1 MAITIKTQE
10 IHISGRVQGVG
21 FRPFIFNLALEFG
34 LKGYVSNDELGV
46 IIVCQGENIKEF
58 FDKIHHKKPKSS
70 EIIFSEIK
78 EIKTTE
84 IFEKF
89 FIKPTEKNIF
99 VDIPLT
105 PDFATCESCET
116 ELLDDKNPR
125 YFYPFI
131 TCTQCG
137 PRYSITKKFPFEREN
152 TSIEAFK
159 MCPNCLE
166 EYKNPEDVRFHSQT
180 NSCPNCGIQI
190 WLKDNQGNEFK
201 GSNKEIF
208 EKLAL
213 ELSKGKIIAL
223 KNTAGYLLM
232 CDATNSEAVSELRKR
247 KRRPTK
253 PFAVLFSGIEKMQD
267 YLEISELQIQQ
278 FKSSESPIV
287 VTKIKD
293 KRDLAIDEIS
303 PNMNTIG
310 AMFPYSGTLKLISKI
325 FSKPLIATSGNFH
338 GSPIC
343 STTEEAEQILGK
355 IADFFLHNT
364 LEIQHPQDD
373 SVIKFSPKHQQKI
386 VFRRARGFAPNYFFA
401 EELSQLNKEKNK
413 ILCLGGDLKNTFAV
427 VPNNHVYIS
436 EYIGDLANFETYERF
451 ENTVKSYQKIF
462 NFSPEI
468 ILKDLHPKYE
478 NQNIISKFSKK
489 SAQFAQ
495 SARVEEIQHHKAH
508 FASILGEKKLW
519 KKDKVLGVI
528 WDGIGFGTSTE
539 IWGGEFFLFENL
551 EKIKEKQSHE
561 VAKINSIGQ
570 SPMKNNTE
578 NCEALKERNPKIKRI
593 AQLENFA
600 WILGD
605 KMSKTPKISALSIL
619 FDNDEK
625 SHEVATI
632 NSIGQSPICNEA
644 EFCEAPKVRNQN
656 YLKQFFDENEWK
668 IYTNL
673 IEKSEVKASS
683 MGRFFDAVSFV
694 LGFEKPIH
702 FEGESAMWL
711 EKISQEAFLTGNTET
726 INFTDY
732 LEEEEFENIPTR
744 KIFSKIMKEKIS
756 GKNLEKIGL
765 NFHYTLIKAIE
776 KIAEKNNVKELAF
789 SGGVWQNALL
799 VDLAIDV
806 LGDKFSLNFHEKLS
820 PNDENISFGQL
831 NYYLNLM

>member
-1 MAITIKTQE
+1 MISYE

-21 FRPFIFNLALEFG
+21 FRPFIFNLAEEFG

-46 IIVCQGENIKEF
+46 IIICQGENSETFFKE
-58 FDKIHHKKPKSS
+58 IHHRKPKSS

-78 EIKTTE
+78 EIETAE
-84 IFEKF
+84 IFENF
-89 FIKPTEKNIF
+89 FIKPTEKNIV

-116 ELLDDKNPR
+116 ELFDEKNPR
-125 YFYPFI
+125 YFYPFT

-152 TSIEAFK
+152 TAIEVFK
-159 MCPNCLE
+159 MCPNCLA
-166 EYKNPEDVRFHSQT
+166 EYKNPDDVRFHSQT

-208 EKLAL
+208 EKLAK
-213 ELSKGKIIAL
+213 ELSKGKIVAL
-223 KNTAGYLLM
+223 KNTAGYLLI

-253 PFAVLFSGIEKMQD
+253 PFAVLFSGISTMKE
-267 YLEISELQIQQ
+267 YLEISELQIQH
-278 FKSSESPIV
+278 FKSSESPII
-287 VTKIKD
+287 VTKIKEV
-293 KRDLAIDEIS
+293 KDLAIEEIS
-303 PNMNTIG
+303 PNMNSVG
-310 AMFPYSGTLKLISKI
+310 AMFPYSGTLKLISKT
-325 FSKPLIATSGNFH
+325 FGKPLIATSGNFH

-355 IADFFLHNT
+355 IADYFLHNT

-373 SVIKFSPKHQQKI
+373 SVIKFSSKHQQKL
-386 VFRRARGFAPNYFFA
+386 VFRRSRGFAHNYFFA
-401 EELSQLNKEKNK
+401 EELSELNKEKNK

-462 NFSPEI
+462 NFEPEI

-478 NQNIISKFSKK
+478 NQNIISRFEKK
-489 SAQFAQ
+489 SAQ
-495 SARVEEIQHHKAH
+495 SAKSTRVEKIQHHKAH

-519 KKDKVLGVI
+519 KKDKVLGII

-539 IWGGEFFLFENL
+539 IWGGEFFLFEN
-551 EKIKEKQSHE
+551 K
-561 VAKINSIGQ
+561 
-570 SPMKNNTE
+570 
-578 NCEALKERNPKIKRI
+578 KIKRI

-605 KMSKTPKISALSIL
+605 KMSKTPKISALSIFL
-619 FDNDEK
+619 NSEED

-632 NSIGQSPICNEA
+632 NSIGQSPMSNEA
-644 EFCEAPKVRNQN
+644 EICEAPKVRNQN

-673 IEKSEVKASS
+673 INKSEVKTSS

-694 LGFEKPIH
+694 LGYEKPIF

-711 EKISQEAFLTGNTET
+711 EKISQEAFENN
-726 INFTDY
+726 IKIIDY
-732 LEEEEFENIPTR
+732 LEEEKFENIPT
-744 KIFSKIMKEKIS
+744 KKLFSRILKEKMS
-756 GKNLEKIGL
+756 GKNDGEIGL
-765 NFHYTLIKAIE
+765 NFHYTLIKSIE

-806 LGDKFSLNFHEKLS
+806 LGENFSLHFHEKLS

-831 NYYLNLM
+831 NYYLNYLKFEV

>member
-1 MAITIKTQE
+1 MISYE

-21 FRPFIFNLALEFG
+21 FRPFIFNLAEEFQ

-46 IIVCQGENIKEF
+46 IIVCQGENSETFFKE
-58 FDKIHHKKPKSS
+58 IHHRKPKSS

-78 EIKTTE
+78 EIETNE
-84 IFEKF
+84 IFENF
-89 FIKPTEKNIF
+89 FIKPTEKNIV

-116 ELLDDKNPR
+116 ELFDEKNPR
-125 YFYPFI
+125 YFYPFT

-137 PRYSITKKFPFEREN
+137 TRYSITKKFPFEREN
-152 TSIEAFK
+152 TAIEVFK
-159 MCPNCLE
+159 MCPNCLA
-166 EYKNPEDVRFHSQT
+166 EYKNPDDVRFHSQT

-190 WLKDNQGNEFK
+190 WLKDNLGNEFK

-208 EKLAL
+208 EKLAE

-253 PFAVLFSGIEKMQD
+253 PFAVLFSGISTMQD
-267 YLEISELQIQQ
+267 YLEISELQIQH
-278 FKSSESPIV
+278 FKSSESPII

-303 PNMNTIG
+303 PNMNTVG
-310 AMFPYSGTLKLISKI
+310 AMFPYSGTLKLIAKT
-325 FSKPLIATSGNFH
+325 FGKPLIATSGNFH

-343 STTEEAEQILGK
+343 STAEEAEQILGK

-386 VFRRARGFAPNYFFA
+386 IFRRARGFAPNYFFA
-401 EELSQLNKEKNK
+401 EELSELNKEKNK
-413 ILCLGGDLKNTFAV
+413 ILSLGGDLKNTFAV

-436 EYIGDLANFETYERF
+436 EFIGDLANFETYERF

-462 NFSPEI
+462 NFQPEI

-528 WDGIGFGTSTE
+528 WDGIGFGTSNE
-539 IWGGEFFLFENL
+539 IWGGEFFLFES
-551 EKIKEKQSHE
+551 K
-561 VAKINSIGQ
+561 
-570 SPMKNNTE
+570 
-578 NCEALKERNPKIKRI
+578 KIKRI

-625 SHEVATI
+625 SREVATI

-673 IEKSEVKASS
+673 INKSEVKTSS

-694 LGFEKPIH
+694 LGFEKPID

-711 EKISQEAFLTGNTET
+711 EKISQEVFENN
-726 INFTDY
+726 IKIIDY
-732 LEEEEFENIPTR
+732 LEEEKFENIPI
-744 KIFSKIMKEKIS
+744 KKLFSRILKEKIS
-756 GKNLEKIGL
+756 GKNLGEIGL
-765 NFHYTLIKAIE
+765 NFHYTLIKSIE

-806 LGDKFSLNFHEKLS
+806 LGEKFTLHFHEKLS

-831 NYYLNLM
+831 NYYLNYLKFEV

>member
-1 MAITIKTQE
+1 MISYE

-21 FRPFIFNLALEFG
+21 FRPFIFNLAEEFQ

-46 IIVCQGENIKEF
+46 IIVCQGENSEQF
-58 FDKIHHKKPKSS
+58 FNEIHHRKPKSS

-78 EIKTTE
+78 EIETAE
-84 IFEKF
+84 IFDNF
-89 FIKPTEKNIF
+89 YIKPTEKNIV

-116 ELLDDKNPR
+116 ELFDEKNPR
-125 YFYPFI
+125 YFYPFT

-137 PRYSITKKFPFEREN
+137 PRYSVTKKFPFEREN
-152 TSIEAFK
+152 TAIEVFK
-159 MCPNCLE
+159 MCPNCLA
-166 EYKNPEDVRFHSQT
+166 EYQNSDDVRFHSQT

-190 WLKDNQGNEFK
+190 WLIDNLGIEFK

-208 EKLAL
+208 EKLAK
-213 ELSKGKIIAL
+213 ELSQGKIVAL
-223 KNTAGYLLM
+223 KNTAGYLLI

-253 PFAVLFSGIEKMQD
+253 PFAVLFSGISTMKE
-267 YLEISELQIQQ
+267 YLEISELQIQH
-278 FKSSESPIV
+278 FKSSESPII
-287 VTKIKD
+287 VTKIKEV
-293 KRDLAIDEIS
+293 KDLAIEEIS
-303 PNMNTIG
+303 PNMNSVG
-310 AMFPYSGTLKLISKI
+310 AMFPYSGTLKLISKT
-325 FSKPLIATSGNFH
+325 FGKPLIATSGNFH

-355 IADFFLHNT
+355 IADYFLHNT

-386 VFRRARGFAPNYFFA
+386 VFRRSRGFAPNYFFA
-401 EELSQLNKEKNK
+401 EELSELNKEKNK

-462 NFSPEI
+462 NFQPEI

-489 SAQFAQ
+489 SAQSAQ
-495 SARVEEIQHHKAH
+495 SARVEEIQHHRGH

-519 KKDKVLGVI
+519 KKDKVLGII
-528 WDGIGFGTSTE
+528 WDGIGFGTFTE
-539 IWGGEFFLFENL
+539 IWGGEFFLFENQ
-551 EKIKEKQSHE
+551 K
-561 VAKINSIGQ
+561 
-570 SPMKNNTE
+570 M
-578 NCEALKERNPKIKRI
+578 ERV

-625 SHEVATI
+625 SREVATI
-632 NSIGQSPICNEA
+632 NSIGQSPMSNEA
-644 EFCEAPKVRNQN
+644 EICEAPKVRNQN

-668 IYTNL
+668 IYTL
-673 IEKSEVKASS
+673 IEKSEIKTSS
-683 MGRFFDAVSFV
+683 MGRFFDAVAYV
-694 LGFEKPIH
+694 LGYEKPLF
-702 FEGESAMWL
+702 FEGEPAMWL
-711 EKISQEAFLTGNTET
+711 EKISQEKFPTD
-726 INFTDY
+726 FTDFHILKDY
-732 LEEEEFENIPTR
+732 LKNDEFENIPT
-744 KIFSKIMKEKIS
+744 KKLFSKILEEKKS
-756 GKNLEKIGL
+756 GKSAGEIGL
-765 NFHYTLIKAIE
+765 NFHFTLIKASE
-776 KIAEKNNVKELAF
+776 KIAQRFVVKELAF

-799 VDLAIDV
+799 VDLAIEF
-806 LGDKFSLNFHEKLS
+806 LGDKFELHFHEKLS

-831 NYYLNLM
+831 NYYLNLK

>member
-21 FRPFIFNLALEFG
+21 FRPFIFNLAEEFQ

-46 IIVCQGENIKEF
+46 IIICQGENSEQFFKE
-58 FDKIHHKKPKSS
+58 IHHKKPKSS

-84 IFEKF
+84 IFENF
-89 FIKPTEKNIF
+89 FIKPTEKDIV

-116 ELLDDKNPR
+116 ELFDEKNPR

-166 EYKNPEDVRFHSQT
+166 EYENPEDVRFHSQT

-190 WLKDNQGNEFK
+190 WLKDNQENEFK

-253 PFAVLFSGIEKMQD
+253 PFAVLFSGIEKMQE
-267 YLEISELQIQQ
+267 YLELSELEIQQ

-293 KRDLAIDEIS
+293 KRDLAIEEIS
-303 PNMNTIG
+303 PNMNTVG

-338 GSPIC
+338 GSPI
-343 STTEEAEQILGK
+343 SSSTEETEQILGE

-451 ENTVKSYQKIF
+451 ENTVKSYQEIF

-478 NQNIISKFSKK
+478 NQNIIFKFSNVKLK
-489 SAQFAQ
+489 
-495 SARVEEIQHHKAH
+495 EIQHHKAH
-508 FASILGEKKLW
+508 FSAILGEKKLW
-519 KKDKVLGVI
+519 KKSKVLGVI

-539 IWGGEFFLFENL
+539 IWGGEFFVFEN
-551 EKIKEKQSHE
+551 KE
-561 VAKINSIGQ
+561 
-570 SPMKNNTE
+570 
-578 NCEALKERNPKIKRI
+578 IKRV

-605 KMSKTPKISALSIL
+605 KMSKSPKISALSIL
-619 FDNDEK
+619 FNNKEK
-625 SHEVATI
+625 SHEVSII
-632 NSIGQSPICNEA
+632 NSIGQGPMKNET
-644 EFCEAPKVRNQN
+644 EVCEAPKVRNQN

-673 IEKSEVKASS
+673 INKSEVKTSS
-683 MGRFFDAVSFV
+683 MGRFFDAVSFA
-694 LGFEKPIH
+694 LGLEKPIY

>member
-1 MAITIKTQE
+1 MAE
-10 IHISGRVQGVG
+10 
-21 FRPFIFNLALEFG
+21 EFQ

-46 IIVCQGENIKEF
+46 IIVCQGENSETFFKE
-58 FDKIHHKKPKSS
+58 IHHRKPKSA

-78 EIKTTE
+78 EIETAE
-84 IFEKF
+84 IFTNF
-89 FIKPTEKNIF
+89 FIKPTGKNIV

-116 ELLDDKNPR
+116 ELFDEKNPR
-125 YFYPFI
+125 CFYPFT

-152 TSIEAFK
+152 TAIEVFK
-159 MCPNCLE
+159 MCPNCLA
-166 EYKNPEDVRFHSQT
+166 EYKNPDDVRFHSQT

-190 WLKDNQGNEFK
+190 WLKDNLGNEFK
-201 GSNKEIF
+201 GPNKEIF
-208 EKLAL
+208 EKLAE

-253 PFAVLFSGIEKMQD
+253 PFAVLFSGISKMQE
-267 YLEISELQIQQ
+267 YLEISELQIQH
-278 FKSSESPIV
+278 FKSSESPII
-287 VTKIKD
+287 VTKIKEV
-293 KRDLAIDEIS
+293 KDLAIEEIS
-303 PNMNTIG
+303 PNMNSVG
-310 AMFPYSGTLKLISKI
+310 AMFPYSGTLKLISKT
-325 FSKPLIATSGNFH
+325 FGKPLIATSGNFH

-355 IADFFLHNT
+355 IADYFLHNT

-373 SVIKFSPKHQQKI
+373 SVIKFSLKHQQKL
-386 VFRRARGFAPNYFFA
+386 VFRRSRGFAPNYFFA

-413 ILCLGGDLKNTFAV
+413 ILSLGGDLKNTFAI

-451 ENTVKSYQKIF
+451 ENTVKSYQEIF

-478 NQNIISKFSKK
+478 NQNIISRFEKK
-489 SAQFAQ
+489 SAQ
-495 SARVEEIQHHKAH
+495 SAKSVRVEEIQHHKAH

-519 KKDKVLGVI
+519 KNDKVLGII

-539 IWGGEFFLFENL
+539 IWGGEFFLFEN
-551 EKIKEKQSHE
+551 K
-561 VAKINSIGQ
+561 
-570 SPMKNNTE
+570 
-578 NCEALKERNPKIKRI
+578 RIKRF

-632 NSIGQSPICNEA
+632 NSIGQSPMSNEA
-644 EFCEAPKVRNQN
+644 EICEAPKVRNQN

-668 IYTNL
+668 IYTQL
-673 IEKSEVKASS
+673 IEKSEIKTSS

-694 LGFEKPIH
+694 LGYEKPIF

-711 EKISQEAFLTGNTET
+711 EKISQEKFPTD
-726 INFTDY
+726 FTDFHRLKDY
-732 LEEEEFENIPTR
+732 LKNDEFENIPT
-744 KIFSKIMKEKIS
+744 KKLFSKILEEKKL
-756 GKNLEKIGL
+756 GKSAGEIGL
-765 NFHYTLIKAIE
+765 NFHFTLIIAIE
-776 KIAEKNNVKELAF
+776 KIAQRFAVKKLAF

-799 VDLAIDV
+799 VDLAIEF
-806 LGDKFSLNFHEKLS
+806 LGDKFELHFHEKLS

-831 NYYLNLM
+831 NYYLNLK

>member
-1 MAITIKTQE
+1 MKTTE

-21 FRPFIFNLALEFG
+21 FRPFIFNLAEKFG

-46 IIVCQGENIKEF
+46 IIVCQGENSEQF
-58 FDKIHHKKPKSS
+58 FNEIHHRKPKSS

-78 EIKTTE
+78 EIETAE
-84 IFEKF
+84 IFDNF
-89 FIKPTEKNIF
+89 YIKPTEKNIV

-116 ELLDDKNPR
+116 ELFDEHNPR
-125 YFYPFI
+125 YFYPFT

-152 TSIEAFK
+152 TAIEVFK
-159 MCPNCLE
+159 MCPNCLA
-166 EYKNPEDVRFHSQT
+166 EYQNSDDVRFHSQT

-208 EKLAL
+208 EKLAE
-213 ELSKGKIIAL
+213 ELSQGKIVAL

-253 PFAVLFSGIEKMQD
+253 PFAVLFSGISTMQE
-267 YLEISELQIQQ
+267 YLEVSELQIQH
-278 FKSSESPIV
+278 FKSSESPII
-287 VTKIKD
+287 VTKIKEV
-293 KRDLAIDEIS
+293 KDLAIEEIS
-303 PNMNTIG
+303 PNMNSVG
-310 AMFPYSGTLKLISKI
+310 AMFPYSGTLKLISKT
-325 FSKPLIATSGNFH
+325 FGKPLIATSGNFH

-355 IADFFLHNT
+355 IADYFLHNT

-373 SVIKFSPKHQQKI
+373 SVIKFSPKHHQKI
-386 VFRRARGFAPNYFFA
+386 VFRRSRGFAPNYFFA
-401 EELSQLNKEKNK
+401 EELSELNKEKIK

-462 NFSPEI
+462 NFEPNL
-468 ILKDLHPKYE
+468 ILSDLHPKYE

-489 SAQFAQ
+489 TAQSAQ

-519 KKDKVLGVI
+519 KRDKVLGII

-605 KMSKTPKISALSIL
+605 KMSKSPKISALSISE
-619 FDNDEK
+619 N
-625 SHEVATI
+625 
-632 NSIGQSPICNEA
+632 NED
-644 EFCEAPKVRNQN
+644 
-656 YLKQFFDENEWK
+656 LKFAFDENEWK

-673 IEKSEVKASS
+673 IEKSEIKTSS
-683 MGRFFDAVSFV
+683 MGRFFDAVAFV
-694 LGFEKPIH
+694 LGYEKPLF
-702 FEGESAMWL
+702 FEGEPAMWL
-711 EKISQEAFLTGNTET
+711 EKISQEKFPTD
-726 INFTDY
+726 FTDFHRLKDY
-732 LEEEEFENIPTR
+732 LKNDEFENIPT
-744 KIFSKIMKEKIS
+744 KKLFSKILEEKKS
-756 GKNLEKIGL
+756 GKRTGEIGL

-776 KIAEKNNVKELAF
+776 KIAQRFAVKELAF

-799 VDLAIDV
+799 VDLAIEF
-806 LGDKFSLNFHEKLS
+806 LGEKFELHFHEKLS

-831 NYYLNLM
+831 NYYLNLK

>member
-1 MAITIKTQE
+1 MKTTE

-21 FRPFIFNLALEFG
+21 FRPFIFNLAEEFQ

-46 IIVCQGENIKEF
+46 IIVCQGENSEQF
-58 FDKIHHKKPKSS
+58 FNEIHHRKPKSS

-78 EIKTTE
+78 EIETAE
-84 IFEKF
+84 IFDNF
-89 FIKPTEKNIF
+89 YIKPTEKNIV

-105 PDFATCESCET
+105 PDFATCESCEN
-116 ELLDDKNPR
+116 ELFDEHNPR
-125 YFYPFI
+125 YFYPFT

-152 TSIEAFK
+152 TAIEVFK
-159 MCPNCLE
+159 MCPNCLA
-166 EYKNPEDVRFHSQT
+166 EYQNPDDVRFHSQT

-208 EKLAL
+208 EELAE
-213 ELSKGKIIAL
+213 ELSQGKIVAL

-253 PFAVLFSGIEKMQD
+253 PFAVLFSGISTMKE
-267 YLEISELQIQQ
+267 YLEISELQIQH
-278 FKSSESPIV
+278 FKSSESPII

-293 KRDLAIDEIS
+293 KKDLAIEEIS
-303 PNMNTIG
+303 PNMNSVG
-310 AMFPYSGTLKLISKI
+310 AMFPYSGTLKLISKT
-325 FSKPLIATSGNFH
+325 FGKPLIATSGNFH

-343 STTEEAEQILGK
+343 STTEEAEQILDK
-355 IADFFLHNT
+355 IADYFLHNT

-386 VFRRARGFAPNYFFA
+386 VFRRSRGFAPNYFFA
-401 EELSQLNKEKNK
+401 EELSELNKEKNK

-436 EYIGDLANFETYERF
+436 EFIGDLANFETSERF

-462 NFSPEI
+462 NFEPNL
-468 ILKDLHPKYE
+468 ILSDLHPKYE
-478 NQNIISKFSKK
+478 NQKIIKNLWK
-489 SAQFAQ
+489 SAE
-495 SARVEEIQHHKAH
+495 SVGNKKIQHHQAH

-539 IWGGEFFLFENL
+539 IWGGEFFLLENQ
-551 EKIKEKQSHE
+551 K
-561 VAKINSIGQ
+561 
-570 SPMKNNTE
+570 M
-578 NCEALKERNPKIKRI
+578 ERV

-605 KMSKTPKISALSIL
+605 KMSKTPKISALSVSG
-619 FDNDEK
+619 N
-625 SHEVATI
+625 
-632 NSIGQSPICNEA
+632 NED
-644 EFCEAPKVRNQN
+644 
-656 YLKQFFDENEWK
+656 LKFAFDENEWK

-673 IEKSEVKASS
+673 IEKSEIKTSS
-683 MGRFFDAVSFV
+683 MGRFFDAVAFV
-694 LGFEKPIH
+694 LGYEKPLF
-702 FEGESAMWL
+702 FEGEPAMWL
-711 EKISQEAFLTGNTET
+711 EKISQEKFPTDFTG
-726 INFTDY
+726 FHRLKDY
-732 LEEEEFENIPTR
+732 LENDEFENIPT
-744 KIFSKIMKEKIS
+744 KKLFSKIMEEKKS
-756 GKNLEKIGL
+756 GKSAGEIGL

-776 KIAEKNNVKELAF
+776 KIAEGFAVKELAF

-799 VDLAIDV
+799 VDLAIEF
-806 LGDKFSLNFHEKLS
+806 LGDKFELHFHEKLS

-831 NYYLNLM
+831 NYYLNLK

>member
-1 MAITIKTQE
+1 MISYE

-21 FRPFIFNLALEFG
+21 FRPFIFNLAEEFG

-46 IIVCQGENIKEF
+46 IIVCQGENSEQF
-58 FDKIHHKKPKSS
+58 FNEIHNRKPKSS

-78 EIKTTE
+78 EIETAE
-84 IFEKF
+84 IFDNF
-89 FIKPTEKNIF
+89 YIKPTEKNIV

-116 ELLDDKNPR
+116 ELFDERNPR
-125 YFYPFI
+125 YFYPFT

-137 PRYSITKKFPFEREN
+137 PRYSVTKKFPFEREN
-152 TSIEAFK
+152 TAIEVFK

-166 EYKNPEDVRFHSQT
+166 EYQNPEDVRFHSQT

-208 EKLAL
+208 EKLAE
-213 ELSKGKIIAL
+213 ELSQGKIVAL

-253 PFAVLFSGIEKMQD
+253 PFAVLFSGISTMQE
-267 YLEISELQIQQ
+267 YLEMSELQIQH
-278 FKSSESPIV
+278 FKSSESPII
-287 VTKIKD
+287 VTKIKEV
-293 KRDLAIDEIS
+293 KDLAIEEIS
-303 PNMNTIG
+303 PNMNSVG
-310 AMFPYSGTLKLISKI
+310 AMFPYSGTLKLISKT
-325 FSKPLIATSGNFH
+325 FGKPLIATSGNFH

-355 IADFFLHNT
+355 IADYFLHNT

-373 SVIKFSPKHQQKI
+373 SVIKFSPKHHQKI
-386 VFRRARGFAPNYFFA
+386 VFRRSRGFAPNYFFA
-401 EELSQLNKEKNK
+401 EELSELNKEKIK

-462 NFSPEI
+462 NFEPNL
-468 ILKDLHPKYE
+468 ILSDLHPKYE

-489 SAQFAQ
+489 TAQSAQ

-519 KKDKVLGVI
+519 KRDKVLGII

-605 KMSKTPKISALSIL
+605 KMSKTPKISALSISE
-619 FDNDEK
+619 N
-625 SHEVATI
+625 
-632 NSIGQSPICNEA
+632 NED
-644 EFCEAPKVRNQN
+644 
-656 YLKQFFDENEWK
+656 LKFAFDENEWK
-668 IYTNL
+668 IYNNL
-673 IEKSEVKASS
+673 IEKSEIKTSS
-683 MGRFFDAVSFV
+683 MGRFFDAVAFV
-694 LGFEKPIH
+694 LGYEKPLF
-702 FEGESAMWL
+702 FEGEPAMWL
-711 EKISQEAFLTGNTET
+711 EKISQEKFPTD
-726 INFTDY
+726 FTDFHRLKDY
-732 LEEEEFENIPTR
+732 LKNDEFENIPT
-744 KIFSKIMKEKIS
+744 KKLFSKILEEKKS
-756 GKNLEKIGL
+756 GKRTGEIGL

-776 KIAEKNNVKELAF
+776 KIAQRFAVKELAF

-799 VDLAIDV
+799 VDLAIEF
-806 LGDKFSLNFHEKLS
+806 LGEKFELHFHEKLS

-831 NYYLNLM
+831 NYYLNLK

>member
-1 MAITIKTQE
+1 MISYE

-21 FRPFIFNLALEFG
+21 FRPFIFNLAEEFG

-46 IIVCQGENIKEF
+46 IIVCQGENSEQF
-58 FDKIHHKKPKSS
+58 FNDIHHRKPKSS

-78 EIKTTE
+78 EIKTAE
-84 IFEKF
+84 IFDNF
-89 FIKPTEKNIF
+89 YIKPTEKNIV

-105 PDFATCESCET
+105 PDFATCESCEN
-116 ELLDDKNPR
+116 ELFDEKNPR
-125 YFYPFI
+125 YFYPFT

-137 PRYSITKKFPFEREN
+137 PRYSVTKKFPFEREN
-152 TSIEAFK
+152 TAIEVFK
-159 MCPNCLE
+159 MCPNCLA
-166 EYKNPEDVRFHSQT
+166 EYQNPDDVRFHSQT

-208 EKLAL
+208 EKLAE
-213 ELSKGKIIAL
+213 ELSQGKIVAL

-232 CDATNSEAVSELRKR
+232 CDATNSEAVLELRKR

-253 PFAVLFSGIEKMQD
+253 PFAVLFSGISTMQE
-267 YLEISELQIQQ
+267 YLEISELQIQH
-278 FKSSESPIV
+278 FKSSESPII

-293 KRDLAIDEIS
+293 KKDLAIEEIS

-310 AMFPYSGTLKLISKI
+310 AMFPYSGTLKLISKT
-325 FSKPLIATSGNFH
+325 FGKPLIATSGNFH

-343 STTEEAEQILGK
+343 STTEEAEQILDK
-355 IADFFLHNT
+355 IADYFLHNT

-373 SVIKFSPKHQQKI
+373 SVIKFSPKHHQKI
-386 VFRRARGFAPNYFFA
+386 VFRRSRGFAPNYFFA
-401 EELSQLNKEKNK
+401 EELSELNKEKNK

-436 EYIGDLANFETYERF
+436 EFIGDLANFETYERF

-462 NFSPEI
+462 NFEPNL
-468 ILKDLHPKYE
+468 ILSDLHPKYE

-489 SAQFAQ
+489 SAQSAQ

-519 KKDKVLGVI
+519 KKDKVLGII

-539 IWGGEFFLFENL
+539 IWGGEFFLFENQ
-551 EKIKEKQSHE
+551 KI
-561 VAKINSIGQ
+561 
-570 SPMKNNTE
+570 
-578 NCEALKERNPKIKRI
+578 ERV
-593 AQLENFA
+593 AQLENFV

-605 KMSKTPKISALSIL
+605 KMSKTPKISALSISE
-619 FDNDEK
+619 N
-625 SHEVATI
+625 
-632 NSIGQSPICNEA
+632 NED
-644 EFCEAPKVRNQN
+644 
-656 YLKQFFDENEWK
+656 LKFAFDENEWK

-673 IEKSEVKASS
+673 IEKSEVKTSS
-683 MGRFFDAVSFV
+683 MGRFFDAVAFV
-694 LGFEKPIH
+694 LGYEKPLF
-702 FEGESAMWL
+702 FEGEPAMWL
-711 EKISQEAFLTGNTET
+711 EKISQEKFPTD
-726 INFTDY
+726 FTDFHRLKDY
-732 LEEEEFENIPTR
+732 LKNDEFENIPT
-744 KIFSKIMKEKIS
+744 KKLFSKILEEKKS
-756 GKNLEKIGL
+756 GKSAGEIGL

-776 KIAEKNNVKELAF
+776 KIAQRFAVKELAF

-799 VDLAIDV
+799 VDLAIEF
-806 LGDKFSLNFHEKLS
+806 LGDKFELHFHEKLS

-831 NYYLNLM
+831 NYYLNLK

>member
-1 MAITIKTQE
+1 MRLCVKKNIIKTTE

-21 FRPFIFNLALEFG
+21 FRPFIFNLAEEFQ

-46 IIVCQGENIKEF
+46 IIICQGENSEQFFKE
-58 FDKIHHKKPKSS
+58 IHHRKPKSS

-78 EIKTTE
+78 EIETAE
-84 IFEKF
+84 IFTNF
-89 FIKPTEKNIF
+89 FIKPTEKNIV

-116 ELLDDKNPR
+116 ELFDEKNPR
-125 YFYPFI
+125 CFYPLT

-152 TSIEAFK
+152 TSIEVFK
-159 MCPNCLE
+159 MCPNCLA
-166 EYKNPEDVRFHSQT
+166 EYKNPDDVRFHSQT

-232 CDATNSEAVSELRKR
+232 CDATNSEAVAELRKR

-253 PFAVLFSGIEKMQD
+253 PFAVLFSGIEKMQE
-267 YLEISELQIQQ
+267 YLELSELEIQQ

-303 PNMNTIG
+303 PNMNSVG
-310 AMFPYSGTLKLISKI
+310 AMFPYSGTLKLISKT
-325 FSKPLIATSGNFH
+325 FGKPLIATSGNFH

-343 STTEEAEQILGK
+343 STTEEAEQNLGK
-355 IADFFLHNT
+355 IADYFLHNT

-386 VFRRARGFAPNYFFA
+386 VFRRSRGFAPNYFFA
-401 EELSQLNKEKNK
+401 EELSELNKEKNK
-413 ILCLGGDLKNTFAV
+413 ILSLGGDLKNTFAV

-436 EYIGDLANFETYERF
+436 EFIGDLANFETYERF

-519 KKDKVLGVI
+519 KSKIVLGVV

-539 IWGGEFFLFENL
+539 IWGGEFFLFEN
-551 EKIKEKQSHE
+551 K
-561 VAKINSIGQ
+561 
-570 SPMKNNTE
+570 
-578 NCEALKERNPKIKRI
+578 KIKRI

-619 FDNDEK
+619 FNNKEK
-625 SHEVATI
+625 SHEVSVI
-632 NSIGQSPICNEA
+632 NSIGQSPMKNET
-644 EFCEAPKVRNQN
+644 EVCEAPKVRNQN

-673 IEKSEVKASS
+673 IEKSEVKTSS

-694 LGFEKPIH
+694 LGFEKPIF

-711 EKISQEAFLTGNTET
+711 EKISQDAFDENVKL
-726 INFTDY
+726 IDY
-732 LEEEEFENIPTR
+732 LEEENFENIPT
-744 KIFSKIMKEKIS
+744 KKLFLKVFEEKLL
-756 GKNLEKIGL
+756 GKNLGEIGL

-776 KIAEKNNVKELAF
+776 KIAEKNNVKDLAF

-806 LGDKFSLNFHEKLS
+806 LGEKFSLNFHEKLS

-831 NYYLNLM
+831 NYYLNLK

>member
-1 MAITIKTQE
+1 
-10 IHISGRVQGVG
+10 VG
-21 FRPFIFNLALEFG
+21 FRPFIFNLAEKFG

-46 IIVCQGENIKEF
+46 IIVCQGENSEQF
-58 FDKIHHKKPKSS
+58 FNEIHHRKPKSS

-78 EIKTTE
+78 EIETEE
-84 IFEKF
+84 IFDNF
-89 FIKPTEKNIF
+89 YIKPTEKNIV

-116 ELLDDKNPR
+116 ELFDEHNPR
-125 YFYPFI
+125 YFYPFT

-137 PRYSITKKFPFEREN
+137 PRYSVTKKFPFEREN
-152 TSIEAFK
+152 TAIEVFK

-166 EYKNPEDVRFHSQT
+166 EYRTPDDVRFHSQT

-190 WLKDNQGNEFK
+190 WLKGNQGNKFK

-208 EKLAL
+208 EKLAK
-213 ELSKGKIIAL
+213 ELSKGKIVAL

-232 CDATNSEAVSELRKR
+232 CDATNSAAVSELRKR

-253 PFAVLFSGIEKMQD
+253 PFAVLFSGISTMQE
-267 YLEISELQIQQ
+267 YLEVSELQIQH
-278 FKSSESPIV
+278 FKSSESPII
-287 VTKIKD
+287 VTKIKEV
-293 KRDLAIDEIS
+293 KDLAIEEIS
-303 PNMNTIG
+303 PNMNSVG
-310 AMFPYSGTLKLISKI
+310 AMFPYSGTLKLIAKT
-325 FSKPLIATSGNFH
+325 FGKPLIATSGNFH

-373 SVIKFSPKHQQKI
+373 SVIKFSPKHYQKI
-386 VFRRARGFAPNYFFA
+386 VFRRSRGFAPNYFFA
-401 EELSQLNKEKNK
+401 EELSELNKEKNK
-413 ILCLGGDLKNTFAV
+413 ILSLGGDLKNTFAI

-462 NFSPEI
+462 NFEPNL
-468 ILKDLHPKYE
+468 ILSDLHPKYE
-478 NQNIISKFSKK
+478 NQKILKNLWK
-489 SAQFAQ
+489 SAE
-495 SARVEEIQHHKAH
+495 SVGNKKIQHHKAH

-539 IWGGEFFLFENL
+539 IWGGEFFLFENQ
-551 EKIKEKQSHE
+551 K
-561 VAKINSIGQ
+561 
-570 SPMKNNTE
+570 M
-578 NCEALKERNPKIKRI
+578 ERV

-605 KMSKTPKISALSIL
+605 KMSKTPKISALSISG
-619 FDNDEK
+619 N
-625 SHEVATI
+625 
-632 NSIGQSPICNEA
+632 NED
-644 EFCEAPKVRNQN
+644 
-656 YLKQFFDENEWK
+656 LKFAFDENEWK

-673 IEKSEVKASS
+673 IEKSEVKTSS

-694 LGFEKPIH
+694 LGYEKPIF

-711 EKISQEAFLTGNTET
+711 EKISQEAFLTENTKT
-726 INFTDY
+726 INLTDY
-732 LEEEEFENIPTR
+732 LEGENFENIPTK
-744 KIFSKIMKEKIS
+744 KIFSKIMEEKKS
-756 GKNLEKIGL
+756 GINAGEIGL

-776 KIAEKNNVKELAF
+776 KIAQRFAVKKLAF

-799 VDLAIDV
+799 VDLAIEF
-806 LGDKFSLNFHEKLS
+806 LGDKFELHFHEKLS

-831 NYYLNLM
+831 NYYLNLNLK

>member
-1 MAITIKTQE
+1 MAE
-10 IHISGRVQGVG
+10 
-21 FRPFIFNLALEFG
+21 EFQ

-46 IIVCQGENIKEF
+46 VILCQGENVEDFFKE
-58 FDKIHHKKPKSS
+58 IHRRNPKSS
-70 EIIFSEIK
+70 EIIFSKIK
-78 EIKTTE
+78 KIETTE
-84 IFEKF
+84 IFENF
-89 FIKPTEKNIF
+89 YIKPTEKNVVI
-99 VDIPLT
+99 DIPLT
-105 PDFATCESCET
+105 PDFATCQSCEN
-116 ELLDDKNPR
+116 EIFDEKNPR
-125 YFYPFI
+125 YFYPFT

-152 TSIEAFK
+152 TVIEVFK
-159 MCPNCLE
+159 MCPNCLA
-166 EYKNPEDVRFHSQT
+166 EYRNPDNVRFHSQT

-190 WLKDNQGNEFK
+190 WLKDNQGEEFK
-201 GSNKEIF
+201 GTNKDIF
-208 EKLAL
+208 EKLTE

-253 PFAVLFSGIEKMQD
+253 PFAVLFSGISIMQE
-267 YLEISELQIQQ
+267 YLEISELQIQH
-278 FKSSESPIV
+278 FKSSESPII

-293 KRDLAIDEIS
+293 KKDLAFDEIS
-303 PNMNTIG
+303 PNMNSVG
-310 AMFPYSGTLKLISKI
+310 AMFPYSGMLKLISKT
-325 FSKPLIATSGNFH
+325 FGKPLIATSGNFH

-364 LEIQHPQDD
+364 LEIHHPQDD

-386 VFRRARGFAPNYFFA
+386 VFRRSRGFAPNYFFA
-401 EELSQLNKEKNK
+401 EELIELNQEKKK
-413 ILCLGGDLKNTFAV
+413 ILSLGGDLKNTFTV

-451 ENTVKSYQKIF
+451 EKTVKSYQKIF

-478 NQNIISKFSKK
+478 NQNIISKFSNF
-489 SAQFAQ
+489 QTQ
-495 SARVEEIQHHKAH
+495 EIQHHKAH

-519 KKDKVLGVI
+519 NKEKVLGIV
-528 WDGIGFGTSTE
+528 WDGIGFGTSDE
-539 IWGGEFFLFENL
+539 IWGGEFFLF
-551 EKIKEKQSHE
+551 
-561 VAKINSIGQ
+561 
-570 SPMKNNTE
+570 KNQ
-578 NCEALKERNPKIKRI
+578 KMDRV

-605 KMSKTPKISALSIL
+605 KMSKSPKISALSIS
-619 FDNDEK
+619 E
-625 SHEVATI
+625 
-632 NSIGQSPICNEA
+632 NSED
-644 EFCEAPKVRNQN
+644 
-656 YLKQFFDENEWK
+656 LKFAFDENEWK

-673 IEKSEVKASS
+673 IEKSEVKTSS

-694 LGFEKPIH
+694 LGNEKPIF

-711 EKISQEAFLTGNTET
+711 EKISQQAFENN
-726 INFTDY
+726 IKFTDY
-732 LEEEEFENIPTR
+732 LEGENFENIPTK
-744 KIFSKIMKEKIS
+744 KIFSKIMEEKKS
-756 GKNLEKIGL
+756 GRNAGEIGL

-776 KIAEKNNVKELAF
+776 KIAEKFEVKELAF

-799 VDLAIDV
+799 IDLAIDV
-806 LGDKFSLNFHEKLS
+806 LGEKFMLYFHEKLS

-831 NYYLNLM
+831 NYYLNLK

>member
-1 MAITIKTQE
+1 MISYE

-21 FRPFIFNLALEFG
+21 FRPFIFNLAEEFG

-46 IIVCQGENIKEF
+46 IIVCQGENSEQFFKE
-58 FDKIHHKKPKSS
+58 IHHRKPKSS

-78 EIKTTE
+78 EIETAE
-84 IFEKF
+84 IFENF
-89 FIKPTEKNIF
+89 FIKPTEKNIV

-116 ELLDDKNPR
+116 ELFDEKNPR
-125 YFYPFI
+125 YFYPFT

-152 TSIEAFK
+152 TAIEVFK
-159 MCPNCLE
+159 MCPNCLS
-166 EYKNPEDVRFHSQT
+166 EYKNPDDVRFHSQT

-201 GSNKEIF
+201 GTNREIF
-208 EKLAL
+208 EKLAE
-213 ELSKGKIIAL
+213 ELSNGKIIAL

-253 PFAVLFSGIEKMQD
+253 PFAVLFSGISTMQE
-267 YLEISELQIQQ
+267 YLEISELQIQH
-278 FKSSESPIV
+278 FKSSESPII
-287 VTKIKD
+287 VTKIKN
-293 KRDLAIDEIS
+293 KKDLAIDEIS

-310 AMFPYSGTLKLISKI
+310 AMFPYSGTLKLISKT
-325 FSKPLIATSGNFH
+325 FGKPLIATSGNFH

-343 STTEEAEQILGK
+343 ATTEEAEQILGN

-373 SVIKFSPKHQQKI
+373 SVIKFSPKHQQKL
-386 VFRRARGFAPNYFFA
+386 VFRRSRGFAPNYFFA
-401 EELSQLNKEKNK
+401 EELSELNKKKNK
-413 ILCLGGDLKNTFAV
+413 IMCLGGDLKNTFAV

-462 NFSPEI
+462 NFEPKI

-551 EKIKEKQSHE
+551 EKNNEKQSHE

-605 KMSKTPKISALSIL
+605 KMSKSPKISALSISE
-619 FDNDEK
+619 N
-625 SHEVATI
+625 
-632 NSIGQSPICNEA
+632 NED
-644 EFCEAPKVRNQN
+644 
-656 YLKQFFDENEWK
+656 LKFAFDENEWK

-673 IEKSEVKASS
+673 IEKSEVKTSS
-683 MGRFFDAVSFV
+683 MGRFFDAVAFV
-694 LGFEKPIH
+694 LGYEKPLF
-702 FEGESAMWL
+702 FEGEPAMWL
-711 EKISQEAFLTGNTET
+711 EKISQEKFPTD
-726 INFTDY
+726 FTDFHRLKDY
-732 LEEEEFENIPTR
+732 LKNDEFENIPT
-744 KIFSKIMKEKIS
+744 KNLFLKVLEEKKS
-756 GKNLEKIGL
+756 GKSAGEIGL

-776 KIAEKNNVKELAF
+776 KIAEGFAVKEIAF

-799 VDLAIDV
+799 VDLAIEF
-806 LGDKFSLNFHEKLS
+806 LEDKFELHFHEKLS

-831 NYYLNLM
+831 NYYLNKI

>member
-1 MAITIKTQE
+1 MRLCVKKNIIKTTE

-21 FRPFIFNLALEFG
+21 FRPFIFNLAEEFQ

-46 IIVCQGENIKEF
+46 IIVCQGENSEIFFKE
-58 FDKIHHKKPKSS
+58 ILHRKPKSS

-78 EIKTTE
+78 EIKTAE
-84 IFEKF
+84 IFDEF
-89 FIKPTEKNIF
+89 FIKPTEKNIV

-116 ELLDDKNPR
+116 ELFDEKNPR
-125 YFYPFI
+125 YFYPFT

-152 TSIEAFK
+152 TAIEVFK
-159 MCPNCLE
+159 MCPNCLA
-166 EYKNPEDVRFHSQT
+166 EYKNPDDVRFHSQT

-208 EKLAL
+208 EKLAE
-213 ELSKGKIIAL
+213 ELSHGKIVAL

-232 CDATNSEAVSELRKR
+232 CDATNPEAVSELRKR

-253 PFAVLFSGIEKMQD
+253 PFAVLFSGISKMQE
-267 YLEISELQIQQ
+267 YLEISELQIQH
-278 FKSSESPIV
+278 FKSSESPII

-293 KRDLAIDEIS
+293 KKDLAIEEIS
-303 PNMNTIG
+303 PNMNSVG
-310 AMFPYSGTLKLISKI
+310 AMFPYSGTLKLISKT
-325 FSKPLIATSGNFH
+325 FGKPLIATSGNFH

-355 IADFFLHNT
+355 ITDFFLHNT
-364 LEIQHPQDD
+364 LEILHPQDD
-373 SVIKFSPKHQQKI
+373 SVIKFSSKHQQKL
-386 VFRRARGFAPNYFFA
+386 VFRRSRGFAPNYFFA

-413 ILCLGGDLKNTFAV
+413 ILSLGGDLKNTFAI

-451 ENTVKSYQKIF
+451 ENTVKSYQEIF

-478 NQNIISKFSKK
+478 NQNIISRFEKK
-489 SAQFAQ
+489 SAQ
-495 SARVEEIQHHKAH
+495 SAKSTRVEKIQHHKAH

-519 KKDKVLGVI
+519 KKDKVLGII

-539 IWGGEFFLFENL
+539 IWGGEFFLFEN
-551 EKIKEKQSHE
+551 K
-561 VAKINSIGQ
+561 
-570 SPMKNNTE
+570 
-578 NCEALKERNPKIKRI
+578 RIKRVG
-593 AQLENFA
+593 QLENFA

-605 KMSKTPKISALSIL
+605 KMSKSPKISALSIS
-619 FDNDEK
+619 DN
-625 SHEVATI
+625 
-632 NSIGQSPICNEA
+632 NED
-644 EFCEAPKVRNQN
+644 
-656 YLKQFFDENEWK
+656 LKFAFDENEWK
-668 IYTNL
+668 IYTQL
-673 IEKSEVKASS
+673 IEKSEVKTSS
-683 MGRFFDAVSFV
+683 MGRFFDTVSFI
-694 LGFEKPIH
+694 LGFEKPIF

-711 EKISQEAFLTGNTET
+711 EKISQEAFDSNIKL
-726 INFTDY
+726 TDY
-732 LEEEEFENIPTR
+732 LEGEDFENIPT
-744 KIFSKIMKEKIS
+744 KKLFSRILKEKMS
-756 GKNLEKIGL
+756 GKNAGEIGL
-765 NFHYTLIKAIE
+765 NFHYTLIKSIE

-806 LGDKFSLNFHEKLS
+806 LGENFSLHFHEKLS

-831 NYYLNLM
+831 NYYLNYLKFEV

>member
-1 MAITIKTQE
+1 MISYE

-21 FRPFIFNLALEFG
+21 FRPFIFNLAEEFG

-46 IIVCQGENIKEF
+46 IIVCQGENSEKF
-58 FDKIHHKKPKSS
+58 FNEIHHRKPKSS

-78 EIKTTE
+78 EIKTAE
-84 IFEKF
+84 IFDNF
-89 FIKPTEKNIF
+89 YIKPTEKNIV

-116 ELLDDKNPR
+116 ELFDEKNPR
-125 YFYPFI
+125 YFYPFT

-137 PRYSITKKFPFEREN
+137 PRYSVTKKFPFEREN
-152 TSIEAFK
+152 TAIEVFK
-159 MCPNCLE
+159 MCPNCLA
-166 EYKNPEDVRFHSQT
+166 EYQNSDDVRFHSQT

-208 EKLAL
+208 EKLAE
-213 ELSKGKIIAL
+213 ELSQGKIVAI

-253 PFAVLFSGIEKMQD
+253 PFAVLFSGISTMKE
-267 YLEISELQIQQ
+267 YLEISELQIQH
-278 FKSSESPIV
+278 FKSSESPII

-293 KRDLAIDEIS
+293 KKDLAIEEIS
-303 PNMNTIG
+303 PNMNSVG
-310 AMFPYSGTLKLISKI
+310 AMFPYSGTLKLISKT
-325 FSKPLIATSGNFH
+325 FGKPLIATSGNFH

-355 IADFFLHNT
+355 IADYFLHNT

-373 SVIKFSPKHQQKI
+373 SVIKFSPKHHQKI
-386 VFRRARGFAPNYFFA
+386 VFRRSRGFAPNYFFA
-401 EELSQLNKEKNK
+401 EELSELNKEKNK

-436 EYIGDLANFETYERF
+436 EFIGDLANFETYERF

-462 NFSPEI
+462 NFEPNL
-468 ILKDLHPKYE
+468 ILSDLHPKYE
-478 NQNIISKFSKK
+478 NQKIIKNLWK
-489 SAQFAQ
+489 SAE
-495 SARVEEIQHHKAH
+495 SVGNNKIQHHKAH

-519 KKDKVLGVI
+519 KKDKVLGII

-539 IWGGEFFLFENL
+539 IWGGEFFLFENQ
-551 EKIKEKQSHE
+551 K
-561 VAKINSIGQ
+561 
-570 SPMKNNTE
+570 M
-578 NCEALKERNPKIKRI
+578 ERV

-600 WILGD
+600 WILGN
-605 KMSKTPKISALSIL
+605 KMSKSPKISALSISE
-619 FDNDEK
+619 N
-625 SHEVATI
+625 
-632 NSIGQSPICNEA
+632 NED
-644 EFCEAPKVRNQN
+644 
-656 YLKQFFDENEWK
+656 LKFAFDENEWK

-673 IEKSEVKASS
+673 IEKSEVKTSS
-683 MGRFFDAVSFV
+683 MGRFFDAVAFV
-694 LGFEKPIH
+694 LGYEKNIF

-711 EKISQEAFLTGNTET
+711 EKISQEKFPTD
-726 INFTDY
+726 FTDFHRLKDY
-732 LEEEEFENIPTR
+732 LKNDEFENIPT
-744 KIFSKIMKEKIS
+744 KKLFSKILEEKKS
-756 GKNLEKIGL
+756 GKSAGEIGL
-765 NFHYTLIKAIE
+765 NFHFTLIKAIE
-776 KIAEKNNVKELAF
+776 KIAQRFAVKEITF

-799 VDLAIDV
+799 VDLAIEF
-806 LGDKFSLNFHEKLS
+806 LGDKFELHFHEILS

-831 NYYLNLM
+831 NYYLNLK

>member
-1 MAITIKTQE
+1 MISYE

-21 FRPFIFNLALEFG
+21 FRPFIFNLAEEFQ

-46 IIVCQGENIKEF
+46 IIVCQGENSETFFKE
-58 FDKIHHKKPKSS
+58 IHHRKPKSS

-78 EIKTTE
+78 EIETTE
-84 IFEKF
+84 IFENF
-89 FIKPTEKNIF
+89 FIKPTEKNIV

-116 ELLDDKNPR
+116 ELFDEKNPR
-125 YFYPFI
+125 YFYPFT

-152 TSIEAFK
+152 TAIEVFK
-159 MCPNCLE
+159 MCPNCLT
-166 EYKNPEDVRFHSQT
+166 EYKNPDDVRFHSQT

-190 WLKDNQGNEFK
+190 WLKDNQGDEFK
-201 GSNKEIF
+201 GTNKEIF
-208 EKLAL
+208 EKLAE

-232 CDATNSEAVSELRKR
+232 CDATNSEVVLELRNR

-253 PFAVLFSGIEKMQD
+253 PFAVLFSGISTMEE
-267 YLEISELQIQQ
+267 YLEISELQIQH
-278 FKSSESPIV
+278 FKSSESPII
-287 VTKIKD
+287 VTKINDD
-293 KRDLAIDEIS
+293 KDLAIDEIS

-310 AMFPYSGTLKLISKI
+310 AMFPYSGTLKLISKT
-325 FSKPLIATSGNFH
+325 FGKPLIATSGNFH

-386 VFRRARGFAPNYFFA
+386 VFRRSRGFAPNYFFA
-401 EELSQLNKEKNK
+401 EELSELNKEKNK
-413 ILCLGGDLKNTFAV
+413 ILSLGGDLKNTFAV

-462 NFSPEI
+462 NFEPEI

-489 SAQFAQ
+489 SAQSAK

-519 KKDKVLGVI
+519 KNEKILGII
-528 WDGIGFGTSTE
+528 WDGIGFGTSNE
-539 IWGGEFFLFENL
+539 IWGGEFFLFENQ
-551 EKIKEKQSHE
+551 KI
-561 VAKINSIGQ
+561 
-570 SPMKNNTE
+570 
-578 NCEALKERNPKIKRI
+578 ERV

-605 KMSKTPKISALSIL
+605 KMSKSPKISALSISE
-619 FDNDEK
+619 N
-625 SHEVATI
+625 
-632 NSIGQSPICNEA
+632 NED
-644 EFCEAPKVRNQN
+644 
-656 YLKQFFDENEWK
+656 LKFAFDENEWK

-673 IEKSEVKASS
+673 IEKSEVKTSS

-694 LGFEKPIH
+694 LGYEKPIF

-711 EKISQEAFLTGNTET
+711 EKISQEAFLTENTET
-726 INFTDY
+726 INLTDY
-732 LEEEEFENIPTR
+732 LEGENFENIPTK
-744 KIFSKIMKEKIS
+744 KIFSKIMEEKKS
-756 GKNLEKIGL
+756 GKSAGEIGL
-765 NFHYTLIKAIE
+765 NFHNTLIKSIE
-776 KIAEKNNVKELAF
+776 KIAEKYKVKELAF

-806 LGDKFSLNFHEKLS
+806 LGEKFSLHFHEKLS

-831 NYYLNLM
+831 NYYLNLK

>member
-1 MAITIKTQE
+1 MISYE

-21 FRPFIFNLALEFG
+21 FRPFIFNLAEEFQ

-46 IIVCQGENIKEF
+46 IIVCQGENSETFFKE
-58 FDKIHHKKPKSS
+58 IHHRKPKSS

-78 EIKTTE
+78 EIETAE
-84 IFEKF
+84 IFENF
-89 FIKPTEKNIF
+89 FIKPTEKNIV

-116 ELLDDKNPR
+116 ELFDEKNPR
-125 YFYPFI
+125 YFYPFT

-152 TSIEAFK
+152 TAIEVFK
-159 MCPNCLE
+159 MCPNCLS
-166 EYKNPEDVRFHSQT
+166 EYKNPDDVRFHSQT
-180 NSCPNCGIQI
+180 NSCPDCGIQI
-190 WLKDNQGNEFK
+190 WLKDNKGNEFK

-208 EKLAL
+208 EKLAE
-213 ELSKGKIIAL
+213 ELFKGKIVAL

-232 CDATNSEAVSELRKR
+232 CDATNSAAVSELRNR

-253 PFAVLFSGIEKMQD
+253 PFAVLFSGISKMQE
-267 YLEISELQIQQ
+267 YLEISKLQIQH
-278 FKSSESPIV
+278 FKSSESPII
-287 VTKIKD
+287 VTKINDD
-293 KRDLAIDEIS
+293 KDLAIDEIS

-310 AMFPYSGTLKLISKI
+310 AMFPYSGTLKLISKT
-325 FSKPLIATSGNFH
+325 FGKPLIATSGNFH

-373 SVIKFSPKHQQKI
+373 SVIKFSPKHQKKI
-386 VFRRARGFAPNYFFA
+386 VFRRSRGFAPNYFFA
-401 EELSQLNKEKNK
+401 EELSELNKEKNK
-413 ILCLGGDLKNTFAV
+413 ILSLGGDLKNTFAV

-462 NFSPEI
+462 NFEPEI

-489 SAQFAQ
+489 SAQSAK

-519 KKDKVLGVI
+519 KNEKILGII
-528 WDGIGFGTSTE
+528 WDGIGFGTSNE
-539 IWGGEFFLFENL
+539 IWGGEFFLFENQ
-551 EKIKEKQSHE
+551 KI
-561 VAKINSIGQ
+561 
-570 SPMKNNTE
+570 
-578 NCEALKERNPKIKRI
+578 ERV

-605 KMSKTPKISALSIL
+605 KMSKSPRISALSISE
-619 FDNDEK
+619 N
-625 SHEVATI
+625 
-632 NSIGQSPICNEA
+632 NED
-644 EFCEAPKVRNQN
+644 
-656 YLKQFFDENEWK
+656 LKFAFDENEWK

-673 IEKSEVKASS
+673 IEKSEVKTSS

-694 LGFEKPIH
+694 LGYEKPIF

-711 EKISQEAFLTGNTET
+711 EKISQEAFLTENTET
-726 INFTDY
+726 INLTDY
-732 LEEEEFENIPTR
+732 LEGENFENIPTK
-744 KIFSKIMKEKIS
+744 KIFSKIMEEKKS
-756 GKNLEKIGL
+756 GKSAGEIGL
-765 NFHYTLIKAIE
+765 NFQNTLIKSIE
-776 KIAEKNNVKELAF
+776 KIAEKYKVKELAF

-806 LGDKFSLNFHEKLS
+806 LGEKFSLHFHEKLS

-831 NYYLNLM
+831 NYYLNYLKFEV

>member
-1 MAITIKTQE
+1 MISYE

-21 FRPFIFNLALEFG
+21 FRPFIFNLAEEFQ

-46 IIVCQGENIKEF
+46 IIVCQGENSEQF
-58 FDKIHHKKPKSS
+58 FNEIHHRKPKSS

-78 EIKTTE
+78 EIETEE
-84 IFEKF
+84 IFDNF
-89 FIKPTEKNIF
+89 YIKPTEKNIV

-116 ELLDDKNPR
+116 ELFDEHNPR
-125 YFYPFI
+125 YFYPFT

-137 PRYSITKKFPFEREN
+137 PRYSVTKKFPFEREN
-152 TSIEAFK
+152 TAIEVFK

-166 EYKNPEDVRFHSQT
+166 EYRTPDDVRFHSQT

-190 WLKDNQGNEFK
+190 WLKDNQGYEFK
-201 GSNKEIF
+201 VSNKEIF
-208 EKLAL
+208 EKLAE
-213 ELSKGKIIAL
+213 ELCQGKIVAL

-232 CDATNSEAVSELRKR
+232 CDATNSAAVSELRKR

-253 PFAVLFSGIEKMQD
+253 PFAVLFSGISTMQE
-267 YLEISELQIQQ
+267 YLEVSELQIQH
-278 FKSSESPIV
+278 FKSSESPIII
-287 VTKIKD
+287 TKIKD
-293 KRDLAIDEIS
+293 AKDLAIEEIS
-303 PNMNTIG
+303 PNMNSVG
-310 AMFPYSGTLKLISKI
+310 AMLPYSGTLKLISKT
-325 FSKPLIATSGNFH
+325 FGKPLIATSGNFH

-355 IADFFLHNT
+355 IADYFLHNT

-386 VFRRARGFAPNYFFA
+386 VFRRSRGFAPNYFFA

-413 ILCLGGDLKNTFAV
+413 ILSLGGDLKNTFAI

-462 NFSPEI
+462 NFEPNL
-468 ILKDLHPKYE
+468 ILSDLHPKYE
-478 NQNIISKFSKK
+478 NQKIIKNLWK
-489 SAQFAQ
+489 SAE
-495 SARVEEIQHHKAH
+495 SVGNNKIQHHKAH

-539 IWGGEFFLFENL
+539 IWGGEFFIFENQ
-551 EKIKEKQSHE
+551 K
-561 VAKINSIGQ
+561 
-570 SPMKNNTE
+570 M
-578 NCEALKERNPKIKRI
+578 ERV

-605 KMSKTPKISALSIL
+605 KMSKTPKVSALSVSG
-619 FDNDEK
+619 N
-625 SHEVATI
+625 
-632 NSIGQSPICNEA
+632 NED
-644 EFCEAPKVRNQN
+644 
-656 YLKQFFDENEWK
+656 LKFAFDENEWK

-673 IEKSEVKASS
+673 IEKSEVKTSS
-683 MGRFFDAVSFV
+683 MGRFFDAVAFV
-694 LGFEKPIH
+694 LGYEKPLF

-711 EKISQEAFLTGNTET
+711 EKISQEKFPTD
-726 INFTDY
+726 FTDFQRLKDY
-732 LEEEEFENIPTR
+732 LKNDEFENIPT
-744 KIFSKIMKEKIS
+744 KKLFSKILEEKKS
-756 GKNLEKIGL
+756 GKSAGEIGL

-776 KIAEKNNVKELAF
+776 KIAEGFAVKEIAF

-799 VDLAIDV
+799 VDLAIEF
-806 LGDKFSLNFHEKLS
+806 LGDKFELHFHEKLS
-820 PNDENISFGQL
+820 PNDENISLGQL
-831 NYYLNLM
+831 NYYLNLK

>member
-1 MAITIKTQE
+1 MKIREIFANKMKTTE

-21 FRPFIFNLALEFG
+21 FRPFIFNLAEEFG

-46 IIVCQGENIKEF
+46 IIVCQGENSEQF
-58 FDKIHHKKPKSS
+58 FNEIHNRKPKSS

-78 EIKTTE
+78 EIETAE
-84 IFEKF
+84 IFDNF
-89 FIKPTEKNIF
+89 YIKPTEKNIV

-116 ELLDDKNPR
+116 ELFDERNPR
-125 YFYPFI
+125 YFYPFT

-137 PRYSITKKFPFEREN
+137 PRYSVTKKFPFEREN
-152 TSIEAFK
+152 TAIEVFK

-166 EYKNPEDVRFHSQT
+166 EYQNPEDVRFHSQT

-208 EKLAL
+208 EKLAK
-213 ELSKGKIIAL
+213 ELSQGKIVAL

-253 PFAVLFSGIEKMQD
+253 PFAVLFSGISTMQE
-267 YLEISELQIQQ
+267 YLEVSELQIQH
-278 FKSSESPIV
+278 FKSSESPII

-293 KRDLAIDEIS
+293 VKDLAIEEIS

-310 AMFPYSGTLKLISKI
+310 AMFPYSGTLKLISKT
-325 FSKPLIATSGNFH
+325 FGKPLIATSGNFH

-343 STTEEAEQILGK
+343 STTQEAEQILGK
-355 IADFFLHNT
+355 IADYFLHNT

-373 SVIKFSPKHQQKI
+373 SVIKFSPKHKQKI
-386 VFRRARGFAPNYFFA
+386 VFRRSRGFAPNYFFA
-401 EELSQLNKEKNK
+401 EELSELNKEKNK

-436 EYIGDLANFETYERF
+436 EFIGDLANFETYERF

-462 NFSPEI
+462 NFQPEI

-489 SAQFAQ
+489 SAQ

-519 KKDKVLGVI
+519 KKDKVLGII

-539 IWGGEFFLFENL
+539 IWGGEFFLFENQ
-551 EKIKEKQSHE
+551 K
-561 VAKINSIGQ
+561 
-570 SPMKNNTE
+570 M
-578 NCEALKERNPKIKRI
+578 ERV

-605 KMSKTPKISALSIL
+605 KMSKTPKISALSV
-619 FDNDEK
+619 
-625 SHEVATI
+625 SR
-632 NSIGQSPICNEA
+632 NSED
-644 EFCEAPKVRNQN
+644 
-656 YLKQFFDENEWK
+656 LKFAFDENEWK

-673 IEKSEVKASS
+673 IEKSEIKTSS
-683 MGRFFDAVSFV
+683 MGRFFDAVAFV
-694 LGFEKPIH
+694 LGYEKPLF
-702 FEGESAMWL
+702 FEGEPAMWL
-711 EKISQEAFLTGNTET
+711 EKISQEKFPTD
-726 INFTDY
+726 FTDFHRLKDY
-732 LEEEEFENIPTR
+732 LENDEFENIPI
-744 KIFSKIMKEKIS
+744 KKLFLKLLEEKKS
-756 GKNLEKIGL
+756 GKSAGEIGL

-776 KIAEKNNVKELAF
+776 KIAQRFAVKELAF

-799 VDLAIDV
+799 VDLAIEF
-806 LGDKFSLNFHEKLS
+806 LGDEFELNFHEKLS

-831 NYYLNLM
+831 NYYLNLK